1 MEIIHKSPCTISI
14 HPLTIGHNDMLPDN
28 SALVAQ
34 VLAKDRTGYMEVY
47 VPFLEE
53 KFRNLFEK
61 PIAAYGDENR
71 MLEPWSDE
79 AITQIVTIELPRLAF
94 GAIVKDGA

>member
-1 MEIIHKSPCTISI
+1 MEIIHKSPCKISI
-14 HPLTIGHNDMLPDN
+14 HPLAAGNNDMVPDN

-34 VLAKDRTGYMEVY
+34 VLVKDRTGYMEVY

-53 KFRNLFEK
+53 KLRNLFEK
-61 PIAAYGDENR
+61 PIAAYGDVNR

-94 GAIVKDGA
+94 GAVVKDGA

>member
-1 MEIIHKSPCTISI
+1 MENTHKSPCTIHI
-14 HPLTIGHNDMLPDN
+14 HPLAMGHDTMVPDQ

-34 VLAKDRTGYMEVY
+34 VLVKDGKGYLEVY

-53 KFRNLFEK
+53 KFRDLFEK
-61 PIAAYGDENR
+61 PVAAYDDENR

-79 AITQIVTIELPRLAF
+79 AISQIVTIELPRLAF
-94 GAIVKDGA
+94 GAIVKSGA